1 MYTVIYNVV
10 SGDLQI
16 LKSVDSSKMQES
28 KFLENEALF
37 SYQINKI
44 INYTI
49 GVRKN
54 ERIVF
59 LLSAQLL
66 TCHIKQQFAKVCKI
80 RGVDL

>member
-1 MYTVIYNVV
+1 
-10 SGDLQI
+10 
-16 LKSVDSSKMQES
+16 MQES

-37 SYQINKI
+37 SLQINKI

-59 LLSAQLL
+59 
-66 TCHIKQQFAKVCKI
+66 
-80 RGVDL
+80 

>member
-1 MYTVIYNVV
+1 MYILIYNVV
-10 SGDLQI
+10 SDDLQI

-37 SYQINKI
+37 SLQINKI

-54 ERIVF
+54 ERTVF
-59 LLSAQLL
+59 
-66 TCHIKQQFAKVCKI
+66 
-80 RGVDL
+80 

>member
-1 MYTVIYNVV
+1 MYILIYNVV
-10 SGDLQI
+10 SDDLQI

-37 SYQINKI
+37 SLQINKI

-59 LLSAQLL
+59 
-66 TCHIKQQFAKVCKI
+66 
-80 RGVDL
+80 

>member
-1 MYTVIYNVV
+1 MYILIYNVV
-10 SGDLQI
+10 SDDLQI
-16 LKSVDSSKMQES
+16 LKSVDLSKMQES

-37 SYQINKI
+37 SLQINKI

-59 LLSAQLL
+59 
-66 TCHIKQQFAKVCKI
+66 
-80 RGVDL
+80 